1 MRGPDHKASLEPKEL
16 KYMVK
21 SIRNIEIA
29 LGDGTKKPTKSE
41 KKNIKIVRKSI
52 VAKTKIKK
60 GERLNKKNITIKR
73 PGTGTSPMKWEKI
86 LGTKAIKN
94 YNIDDLI

>member
-1 MRGPDHKASLEPKEL
+1 
-16 KYMVK
+16 MVR

-52 VAKTKIKK
+52 VAKNNIKK
-60 GERLNKKNITIKR
+60 GEKFDATNITTKR
-73 PGTGTSPMKWEKI
+73 PGTGIPPTHWKKL
-86 LGTKAIKN
+86 LGRISSRDYVKDEFIK
-94 YNIDDLI
+94 

>member
-1 MRGPDHKASLEPKEL
+1 MEL
-16 KYMVK
+16 KNQLKVK
-21 SIRNIEIA
+21 
-29 LGDGTKKPTKSE
+29 

-60 GERLNKKNITIKR
+60 GERLSKKNITIKR
-73 PGTGTSPMKWEKI
+73 PGTGMSPMKWEKI